1 MKKGCCR
8 HAQVFHGSPDFS
20 LYEVALIAISP
31 FQIPFSLICAVL
43 SGSYG
48 SDSTYQKGDFSNRYY
63 WLDLPLLKKT

>member
-48 SDSTYQKGDFSNRYY
+48 ILSSKGQLTSDPD
-63 WLDLPLLKKT
+63 KTPHFNC